1 MASREKRLEKMAANP
16 KADWAIADVQAL
28 CEAWGISFR
37 RGGGSHCTVSHST
50 QPDILTI
57 PANRPIKP
65 VYIRRLV
72 EFVARVSEGARNGD

>member
-16 KADWAIADVQAL
+16 KADWAIEDVQAL
-28 CEAWGISFR
+28 CEAWGIGFR
-37 RGGGSHCTVSHST
+37 RGGGSHCTVSHPI

>member
-1 MASREKRLEKMAANP
+1 MKANP
-16 KADWAIADVQAL
+16 KGNWSIDDVQAL

-37 RGGGSHCTVSHST
+37 RGGGSHCTVSHPK
-50 QPDILTI
+50 QPEILTI

-72 EFVARVSEGARNGD
+72 EFVGRVSEEMENGD